1 VQVDDE
7 MLRRL
12 ARSSGLT
19 RAEVRHVLE
28 FHVVTLPGGVV
39 QPALLR
45 RLRKA
50 HRLRRD
56 LGFSM
61 DAVVIILRLIDRLE
75 TLEGKRASSV
85 TVTVVD
91 HERYRA

>member
-1 VQVDDE
+1 VQVDE
-7 MLRRL
+7 EIVRRL

-28 FHVVTLPGGVV
+28 FYVGAVPGGVV

-56 LGFSM
+56 LGLSM
-61 DAVVIILRLIDRLE
+61 DAVVIILRLLDRLE
-75 TLEGKRASSV
+75 RLEGTGAGSV

-91 HERYRA
+91 HERP

>member
-28 FHVVTLPGGVV
+28 FDVVTLPGGVV

-56 LGFSM
+56 LGLSM
-61 DAVVIILRLIDRLE
+61 DAVVIILRLLDRLE

-91 HERYRA
+91 HERTT